1 MVLTLNKLIDALTPL
16 TAGAHPRDPYSR
28 GNLADLGLWL
38 KLRLLLNSWLTT
50 APIVRASF
58 DCDFANTK
66 GAGSISKLT
75 K

>member
-16 TAGAHPRDPYSR
+16 TAGAHPRDVY
-28 GNLADLGLWL
+28 GICLWL